1 MKMPARKSKRKMVIR
16 GNGWLSDVWDGIKSV
31 AGPVNDVLKSTKIL
45 SAAASAIPQT
55 RAFAPVV
62 GALGYGKRRRKMK
75 GGSIIYDPAV
85 EKLMDPF
92 RMRGRGASGI
102 IKA

>member
-1 MKMPARKSKRKMVIR
+1 MAINYFFLKNILLCNTKTPARKSKRKMVIR

-62 GALGYGKRRRKMK
+62 GALG
-75 GGSIIYDPAV
+75 
-85 EKLMDPF
+85 
-92 RMRGRGASGI
+92 
-102 IKA
+102 